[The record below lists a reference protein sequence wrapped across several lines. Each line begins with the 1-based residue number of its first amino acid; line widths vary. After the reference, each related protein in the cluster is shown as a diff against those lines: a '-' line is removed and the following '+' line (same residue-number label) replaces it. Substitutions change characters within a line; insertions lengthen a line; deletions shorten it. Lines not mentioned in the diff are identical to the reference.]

1 QGYDYRRDDEYMMWG
16 SADLQWNITYQM

>member
-1 QGYDYRRDDEYMMWG
+1 GYDYRRDDEYMMWG